1 MCIMSD
7 SYEIKSLTKERDGF
21 KVTVDFGKEIG
32 ERVWMFSRDLPEKE
46 LSEELE
52 KSCKGVLEDLKMF
65 AENEERDARE
75 AEDDR
80 KVEKV
85 KSQLGVK

>member
-1 MCIMSD
+1 MND
-7 SYEIKSLTKERDGF
+7 SYKVKSVTKERDGF
-21 KVTVDFGKEIG
+21 KVVVDFGG
-32 ERVWMFSRDLPEKE
+32 EVGVRNWMFSRDL
-46 LSEELE
+46 SEEDLQAE
-52 KSCKGVLEDLKMF
+52 VEQSCKGVMDDLKMF
-65 AENEERDARE
+65 AENKPRDARE